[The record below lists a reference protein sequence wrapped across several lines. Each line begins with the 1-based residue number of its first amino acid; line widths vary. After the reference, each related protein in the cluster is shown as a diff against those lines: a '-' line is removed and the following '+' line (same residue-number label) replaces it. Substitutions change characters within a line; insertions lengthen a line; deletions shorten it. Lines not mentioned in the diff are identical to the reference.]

1 MDVKYITKQEFAK
14 CEGIISY
21 DSAQT
26 DYGLVLYAMFDN
38 RICAL
43 GFGFDRQG
51 NSLDEQ
57 TLLSHMQHNASQIFN
72 AGKQV
77 RKSPTMMRDINQDIQ
92 QFFTNKGAQIPPL
105 LLVGTEYQHRGWQS
119 MAEIP
124 FGKCDISYGAL
135 AEKFNSHSRA
145 VGTHIV
151 ARNPIALFL
160 PCHRIIHKNASS
172 NRAKTQYAYGA
183 VCKIALQ
190 KAEQLQ

>member
-1 MDVKYITKQEFAK
+1 MNIEYITKQEFAK

-43 GFGFDRQG
+43 GFGADRQG
-51 NSLDEQ
+51 KSLDEQ
-57 TLLSHMQHNASQIFN
+57 ALLSQMQHSASQVFN

-77 RKSPTMMRDINQDIQ
+77 KKSPTMMRDINQDIQ
-92 QFFTNKGAQIPPL
+92 QFFISKGAQIPPL
-105 LLVGTEYQHRGWQS
+105 LAVGTAYQHHGWQS
-119 MAEIP
+119 MAKIP
-124 FGKCDISYGAL
+124 FGKCNISYGTL
-135 AEKFNSHSRA
+135 AENMDSHSRA

-151 ARNPIALFL
+151 AGNAIALFL
-160 PCHRIIHKNASS
+160 PCHRIIHKNASK

-183 VCKIALQ
+183 NCKIALQ
-190 KAEQLQ
+190 KAEKIS